1 MDGQWV
7 LSCHVSYWTPN
18 FAVSTVIELT
28 WSTCRTALQPLQGQM
43 ANVFGRRWPTIIS
56 TATFVLGSGIC
67 GGATNVSML
76 IAGRIIQGLGAG
88 GINVL
93 IEIIVC
99 DLVPLR
105 ERGNYLGLIFGFI
118 ALGTALGP
126 FFGGLIVEHTTWRW
140 VFYINLPIGSVS
152 LLLLVFFLHV
162 NYNKERTFADKL
174 TQIDWLGNLIFVASI
189 IAIVGR
195 RLIIFVLDRGN

>member
-1 MDGQWV
+1 MDGQRV
-7 LSCHVSYWTPN
+7 LSCNVNDGTRN
-18 FAVSTVIELT
+18 FTISTVTELT
-28 WSTCRTALQPLQGQM
+28 GSTCRTALQPLQGQM

-67 GGATNVSML
+67 GGANNVSML

-152 LLLLVFFLHV
+152 LLLLIFFLHV
-162 NYNKERTFADKL
+162 NYNKENTFAKKL
-174 TQIDWLGNLIFVASI
+174 TQIDWIGNLIFVASI

-195 RLIIFVLDRGN
+195 NLLRPFW